1 MTDQSQ
7 SQSQTQSQ
15 TQAPIERSTGI
26 VKWFDTKK
34 GYGLI
39 TMLEAPYL
47 NEIIFV
53 HHTEIAVKLE
63 QYRYLVAGEYISCV
77 VENSVNKTVKLY
89 ATDIKG
95 VLGGQVMCETLNDQK
110 LLKDAYHNKRRQE
123 PVQLPVTPPTATVKP
138 VRAPR
143 AEPAKAKASN
153 IKENRAPQKRKVA

>member
-1 MTDQSQ
+1 MSD
-7 SQSQTQSQ
+7 Q
-15 TQAPIERSTGI
+15 TQAQPERSTGI

-39 TMLEAPYL
+39 TMLEAPYA

-63 QYRYLVAGEYISCV
+63 QYRYLVTGEYISCV
-77 VENSVNKTVKLY
+77 VANSVNKTVKLY

-123 PVQLPVTPPTATVKP
+123 PVQAPIPAPAPTKSGKPASDHQKKKNVK
-138 VRAPR
+138 
-143 AEPAKAKASN
+143 EPHALKTQSSVK
-153 IKENRAPQKRKVA
+153 

>member
-1 MTDQSQ
+1 MTDL
-7 SQSQTQSQ
+7 TQEANQ
-15 TQAPIERSTGI
+15 RYTGI

-47 NEIIFV
+47 DEIIFV

-63 QYRYLVAGEYISCV
+63 QYRYLVTGEYISCV
-77 VENSVNKTVKLY
+77 VANSVNKTVKLY

-95 VLGGQVMCETLNDQK
+95 VLDGQVMCETLNDQK
-110 LLKDAYHNKRRQE
+110 LLKDAYHTKRRQE
-123 PVQLPVTPPTATVKP
+123 PVQPPTPPSASVKP
-138 VRAPR
+138 AR
-143 AEPAKAKASN
+143 EPKVSKVLKTSN